1 MDKKNALSKAWGK
14 IIDSIKRKP
23 IIWCSAAVCVI
34 ALCIASVIFIPKIF
48 TLNQEPAVISTDAE
62 NQSDLRELPKDCLIT
77 SVEAKK
83 TAGRLIEPDSEF
95 KITSSKDMKA
105 DKLKSMLLLN
115 SGEDFELKRTA
126 SCSYTLKSKKTFPM
140 ASIVKLSLHDNDGG
154 TAFSWAFQTSDVFRI
169 TSTLPEDKSEY
180 VPVDSGIEINFSVLV
195 DIKNAEKYFEISP
208 LASGTFKQYRS
219 TLVFV
224 PTNPL
229 NTDTVY
235 TVTFKEGFK
244 SADGA
249 VLSKGT
255 SFKFKTQHSDNYI
268 YCYTSNENSE
278 TFLPGEQPLI
288 EIYNSSEMNSNDF
301 GVTLYRYENADDY
314 YNALNDYAQNSEW
327 NETYVF
333 PTKGLT
339 SVYESTDKLTIPP
352 DIGQGWRPSYLFL
365 PDNLE
370 VGWYLAD
377 IRARYDYKDFHIQ
390 RNIQI
395 NPISVYANVL
405 PSQAAFFINDTATGE
420 TAADASISLN
430 IEDKKFEA
438 KTDEKGT
445 AFMNISAEE
454 DGYGVLKVN
463 YSGNTYIDV
472 LDHGSSETRSSCED
486 YFMYMYTDRE
496 AYLSTDTVKIWGLI
510 RPRSSKSSG
519 IPSNLDIKFG
529 YEDTEGER
537 FPIDI
542 QPDGTFTATV
552 SYKNR
557 LENWGNQIALMN
569 GDTEM
574 YSRYITICDYV
585 KPTYVIDAKVPYYA
599 WMPQKNP
606 VDVNVNASFYEG
618 TPAAGL
624 TFNVNENTD
633 VASSKP
639 SQISTDTNGFAKT
652 SLLMKDQNTWR
663 PSWNYFYLNMSGI
676 ENEYQTIYGNFYSI
690 FRDVMLESE
699 FTKSDKTGALKI
711 KTSTVNREILNEKQ
725 GYYESELNE
734 KMRGEP
740 IDTKVNATLRRVWY
754 EKRETGS
761 YYDFLQKK
769 TVYEYEYDN
778 REETLGTFS
787 VNTING
793 VGEFS
798 NIPMNDPESSYF
810 MDLSW
815 TDTLGQPVQETVTLC
830 DESYYYYRSIEY
842 HDYSFSPDSETFT
855 EGQTLNF
862 KLLDNYDEV
871 TDNKGRIFY
880 TVSGSEFIT
889 SDVVNSPE
897 FSHTMTADYIPN
909 INFSGAYFDGKHV
922 YPIYERYWSYRF
934 DPSDRAIDLTVTS
947 DKNKYSPGEK
957 ASVTVKAV
965 DKNGKPV
972 RNAAVSL
979 SVVDE
984 AAFAIMDQT
993 VDPLKEL
1000 YSSIDFPQSKPYYSY
1015 VQHILGD
1022 LSAGERGGGGEGT
1035 APRRDFKDT
1044 AAFVTGMTDSD
1055 GMVSLSFS
1063 LPDNLTTW
1071 RATVQ
1076 AISENGV
1083 GNIYA
1088 GTAKK
1093 PIIVTRPLFIS
1104 PIVMPKY
1111 TEGDDITFSAMCNGE
1126 AKNVNEI
1133 TATVT
1138 KNGVDNI
1145 LTAKPGEPFKFGRL
1159 PKGEYKVL
1167 FSAKNGQYSDA
1178 VELPFE
1184 VVDTVLETP
1193 VLKTFDLTGSS
1204 IPVSPTRWPVNLT
1217 FYNKDYLL
1225 YGKILNKLG
1234 SSWGERLD
1242 FQIAQGFV
1250 AKEYG
1255 YITEE
1260 QFVNSFSDITSNG
1273 TAKLLPYM
1281 EDDYELTALICVA
1294 SPELV
1299 DKSAVSSA
1307 FYQKLSDRT
1316 ASKEDVISCY
1326 LGLAALSEPVLPEI
1340 LELLESQDDF
1350 NWVATNRMRLCAALA
1365 LLGDYQNALKYYTE
1379 LTESITID
1387 NNSTNNEMKAYISYN
1402 GGDVEYSTRL
1412 TFLTASI
1419 LNLKESEAM
1428 ARYLTESEQTY
1439 ESCALEF
1446 ITYLRRYVPK
1456 SSGSAEFEYNLNGK
1470 TEKIK
1475 LDNFRGHTIRFGEE
1489 QLKKADFKVTSG
1501 NVSCTAYYTGLITE
1515 QDTEPSIII
1524 EKTYTSESGSW
1535 KPGDLIRVDIKLL
1548 DNNMSYYKVE
1558 DVIPSCARYAYSA
1571 EDYYIERN
1579 GQHIKASFYKSNTVS
1594 YYIRLVTPG
1603 EYVMENAVVRD
1614 YKGNWGKS
1622 ERGKITVEEND

>member
-1 MDKKNALSKAWGK
+1 MDKKTAFSKAWGK
-14 IIDSIKRKP
+14 IIDSVKRKP
-23 IIWCSAAVCVI
+23 IIWCSAAVCAI
-34 ALCIASVIFIPKIF
+34 ALCIVSVIFIPQIF
-48 TLNQEPAVISTDAE
+48 TSNSGSNVIPTDAE
-62 NQSDLRELPKDCLIT
+62 NQTISRELPKDCLIT
-77 SVEAKK
+77 SVKAEK
-83 TAGRLIEPDSEF
+83 TTGRLIEPDSEF

-115 SGEDFELKRTA
+115 SGDDFELKRTA
-126 SCSYTLKSKKTFPM
+126 SCSYKLKSKKAFPK
-140 ASIVKLSLHDNDGG
+140 ASIVKLALHDNDGG

-169 TSTLPEDKSEY
+169 TSTLPEDKNEY
-180 VPVDSGIEINFSVLV
+180 VDVNTGIEINFSGLV
-195 DIKNAEKYFEISP
+195 DTENAEKYFEICP
-208 LASGTFKQYRS
+208 LASGTFKKYRS
-219 TLVFV
+219 SLIFV
-224 PTNPL
+224 PNYPLDTN
-229 NTDTVY
+229 TVY
-235 TVTFKEGFK
+235 TVTFKKGFE

-249 VLSKGT
+249 VLSEGK
-255 SFKFKTQHSDNYI
+255 SFKFKTRHSDNYI
-268 YCYTSNENSE
+268 YCYTSNGNSE
-278 TFLPGEQPLI
+278 TFLPDEQPLV
-288 EIYNSSEMNSNDF
+288 EIYNSAEMNDNDF
-301 GVTLYRYENADDY
+301 IVTLYRYENANDY
-314 YNALNDYAQNSEW
+314 YNALNDYTKNSEW

-339 SVYESTDKLTIPP
+339 SVYNSTDKLTIPP
-352 DIGQGWRPSYLFL
+352 DTGMGWKPSYLFL
-365 PDNLE
+365 PNNLE

-377 IRARYDYKDFHIQ
+377 IKTNYGGKDFYIQ
-390 RNIQI
+390 RHIQI
-395 NPISVYANVL
+395 NPFSVYANVL
-405 PSQAAFFINDTATGE
+405 PNQAAFFINDTKTGK
-420 TAADASISLN
+420 AAAEASISLN
-430 IEDKKFEA
+430 IDDKKSEA

-454 DGYGVLKVN
+454 DGYGVLRVD
-463 YSGNTYIDV
+463 YSDYTYIDV
-472 LDHGSSETRSSCED
+472 LDHSQSEQRSPYED
-486 YFMYMYTDRE
+486 YFMYIYTDRA

-519 IPSNLDIKFG
+519 IPSNLDIKFS
-529 YEDTEGER
+529 YDDTDGER
-537 FPIDI
+537 VPIDI

-552 SYKNR
+552 SFKNR
-557 LENWGNQIALMN
+557 LETWGNQIALMN
-569 GDTEM
+569 GDTELC
-574 YSRYITICDYV
+574 SRYITICDYV
-585 KPTYVIDAKVPYYA
+585 KPTYVVDAKVPYYS

-618 TPAAGL
+618 TPAVGL
-624 TFNVNENTD
+624 TFDTGNNSEI
-633 VASSKP
+633 ASANPSK
-639 SQISTDTNGFAKT
+639 ITTDTNGFAKT
-652 SLLMKDQNTWR
+652 SLLMKDENTWR
-663 PSWNYFYLNMSGI
+663 PVWNYFQLNMSGI

-699 FTKSDKTGALKI
+699 FSKTDKTGTLKI
-711 KTSTVNREILNEKQ
+711 KTSIVNRDILNETQ

-734 KMRGEP
+734 KMRGKP
-740 IDTKVNATLRRVWY
+740 IDTKVNGTLRRVWY
-754 EKRETGS
+754 EKKETGS

-769 TVYEYEYDN
+769 TVYEYDYDQ

-787 VNTING
+787 VNTVNG
-793 VGEFS
+793 TGEFS

-842 HDYSFSPDSETFT
+842 HNYTFSPDSETFT
-855 EGQTLNF
+855 EGQNLNF
-862 KLLDNYDEV
+862 KLLDNYETV
-871 TDNKGRIFY
+871 TDKKGCIFY

-922 YPIYERYWSYRF
+922 YPIYERFWSYRF
-934 DPSDRAIDLTVTS
+934 DSSEREINLTVTS
-947 DKNKYSPGEK
+947 DKDKYSPGEK
-957 ASVTVKAV
+957 ASVTIKAV

-993 VDPLKEL
+993 ASPLKEL
-1000 YSSIDFPQSKPYYSY
+1000 YSSIDFPRSKMYFSY
-1015 VQHILGD
+1015 IQHVLGGNG
-1022 LSAGERGGGGEGT
+1022 AGEQGGGGEGA

-1044 AAFVTGMTDSD
+1044 AAFLTGVTDSD

-1088 GTAKK
+1088 GTTKK
-1093 PIIVTRPLFIS
+1093 PIVVTRPLFIS
-1104 PIVMPKY
+1104 PVVMPQY
-1111 TEGDDITFSAMCNGE
+1111 TVGDDITVSAVCNGE
-1126 AKNVNEI
+1126 ANGINEI
-1133 TATVT
+1133 NATVT
-1138 KNGVDNI
+1138 GSGVDST
-1145 LTAKPGEPFKFGRL
+1145 LTAKPGEPLKFGKL
-1159 PKGEYKVL
+1159 PKGNYKIL
-1167 FSAKNGQYSDA
+1167 FSAKSGQYSDA
-1178 VELPFE
+1178 VELTFE
-1184 VVDTVLETP
+1184 VVDTVLEMP
-1193 VLKTFDLTGSS
+1193 VLKTFDLTGEA

-1242 FQIAQGFV
+1242 FQIAQGFA

-1255 YITEE
+1255 YFTDE
-1260 QFVNSFSDITSNG
+1260 QFINSFSNITSNG
-1273 TAKLLPYM
+1273 TAKLLPYT
-1281 EDDYELTALICVA
+1281 EEDYELTALICA
-1294 SPELV
+1294 AAPELV

-1316 ASKEDVISCY
+1316 SSETDVVSCY
-1326 LGLAALSEPVLPEI
+1326 LGLAALSEPVLPDI
-1340 LELLESQDDF
+1340 LELLENQDDF
-1350 NWVATNRMRLCAALA
+1350 NWGTGEKMRLCAALA
-1365 LLGDYQNALKYYTE
+1365 LLGDYENALKYYTE
-1379 LTESITID
+1379 LTESITLYKSSPNGEI
-1387 NNSTNNEMKAYISYN
+1387 KAYISYDE
-1402 GGDVEYSTRL
+1402 GSVEYSTRL

-1439 ESCALEF
+1439 ESCVLEL

-1456 SSGSAEFEYNLNGK
+1456 TLSSAEIQYTLDGK
-1470 TEKIK
+1470 TEKVK
-1475 LDNFRGHTIRFGEE
+1475 LDNFRGYTMRFGEE

-1501 NVSCTAYYTGLITE
+1501 NVSCTAYYTGLISE
-1515 QDTEPSIII
+1515 YKFEPSINIK
-1524 EKTYTSESGSW
+1524 KTYTSKSGSW
-1535 KPGDLIRVDIKLL
+1535 KPGDLIRVDIELL
-1548 DNNMSYYKVE
+1548 GFNDDYYEVE

-1571 EDYYIERN
+1571 EDYYVERS
-1579 GQHIKASFYKSNTVS
+1579 GQHIKTSFYKCCTVS

-1603 EYVMENAVVRD
+1603 EYIMENAVVRD
-1614 YKGNWGKS
+1614 NTGNWGKS
-1622 ERGKITVEEND
+1622 ERGTITVEEND